1 MIDTTVFQNK
11 TAVYYTLG
19 CKLNFSE
26 TSTIGKILREA
37 GVRTARKGEKA
48 DICVVNTCSVTETA
62 DKKCRQAIHRLVK
75 QHPGAFVVVTGCYAQ
90 LKPGEVTQIEGVDVV
105 LGAEQKGELL
115 NYLGDLQ
122 KHESGEAITTAT
134 KDIRSFSP
142 SCSRGDRTR
151 YFLKVQDGCDYF
163 CSYCTIPFA
172 RGRSRNG
179 SIASMVEQVQQ
190 AVAEG
195 GKEIVL
201 TGVNIGDFGKTTG
214 ESFFDL
220 VKALDQVEG
229 VERYRIS
236 SIEPNLLTDE
246 IIDYVA
252 HSRRFMPHFHIPLQ
266 SGCDEVLKLMRRRYD
281 TALFASKVKK
291 IKEVMP
297 DAFIGVDV
305 IVGTRGETP
314 EYFEK
319 AYEFI
324 SGLDVTQLHVFS
336 YSERPGTQALKID
349 YVVSPEEKHQ
359 RSQRLLALSDEKTQ
373 AFYARHIGHT
383 LPVLMEK
390 SKAGAPMHG
399 FTANYIRVEV
409 EGDNA
414 LDNHLVQVRLGEF
427 TDDKTALK
435 GIILE

>member
-1 MIDTTVFQNK
+1 MIDTTIFQDK
-11 TAVYYTLG
+11 VAVYYTLG
-19 CKLNFSE
+19 CKLNFAE
-26 TSTIGKILREA
+26 TSSIGKTLKEA

-48 DICVVNTCSVTETA
+48 DICVINTCSVTEMA
-62 DKKCRQAIHRLVK
+62 DKKCRQAIHRLSR
-75 QHPGAFVVVTGCYAQ
+75 QHPDAFIVVTGCYAQ
-90 LKPGEVTQIEGVDVV
+90 LKPGQVADIEGVDLV
-105 LGAEQKGELL
+105 LGAEQKGELM
-115 NYLGDLQ
+115 NYLGNLQ
-122 KHESGEAITTAT
+122 KHTHGEAVVTAT
-134 KDIRSFSP
+134 KDIRTFSP

-179 SIASMVEQVQQ
+179 KIEDLVAQ
-190 AVAEG
+190 ARQAAAEG

-201 TGVNIGDFGKTTG
+201 TGVNIGDFGKSTG
-214 ESFFDL
+214 ETFFDL
-220 VKALDQVEG
+220 VKALDEVEG
-229 VERYRIS
+229 IERYRIS

-246 IIDYVA
+246 IIEYVVQ
-252 HSRRFMPHFHIPLQ
+252 SRRFMPHFHIPLQ

-390 SKAGAPMHG
+390 SKAGAPMQD
-399 FTANYIRVEV
+399 RKSVV
-409 EGDNA
+409 
-414 LDNHLVQVRLGEF
+414 
-427 TDDKTALK
+427 
-435 GIILE
+435 